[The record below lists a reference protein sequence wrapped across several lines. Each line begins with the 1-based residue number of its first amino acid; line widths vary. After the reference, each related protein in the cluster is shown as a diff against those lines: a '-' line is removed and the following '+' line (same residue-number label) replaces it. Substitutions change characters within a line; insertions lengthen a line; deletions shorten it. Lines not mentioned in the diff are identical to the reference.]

1 MATIERGMLV
11 MGHGSEIG
19 TVEDVL
25 SNGNEPER
33 VLVRRLDGQTIC
45 LNPRLIASRMERFTL
60 LLERSTKPNELRIR
74 I

>member
-11 MGHGSEIG
+11 MGQGSEIG

-25 SNGNEPER
+25 STGNEPER
-33 VLVRRLDGQTIC
+33 VLVRRLDGQTMMLEPTTYRIE
-45 LNPRLIASRMERFTL
+45 NGTVHLIR
-60 LLERSTKPNELRIR
+60 ERSTKPNELQIR